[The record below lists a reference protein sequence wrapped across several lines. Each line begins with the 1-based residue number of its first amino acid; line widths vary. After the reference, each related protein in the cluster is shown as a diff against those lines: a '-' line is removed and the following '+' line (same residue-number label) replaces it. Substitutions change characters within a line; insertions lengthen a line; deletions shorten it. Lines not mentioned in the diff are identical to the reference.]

1 MEVGAHDR
9 DAGPEEGLGQGCAA
23 RSETLASGDDG
34 RIYLQEIPK
43 GVQATVNSINAEL
56 RKRPEPGPQ
65 RETSDAKVHDYCFQ
79 TRKRSGALTPIANL
93 EKAVAVS

>member
-65 RETSDAKVHDYCFQ
+65 RETSDAKVRRFDTNCQ
-79 TRKRSGALTPIANL
+79 SRKGGSGKLK
-93 EKAVAVS
+93 E